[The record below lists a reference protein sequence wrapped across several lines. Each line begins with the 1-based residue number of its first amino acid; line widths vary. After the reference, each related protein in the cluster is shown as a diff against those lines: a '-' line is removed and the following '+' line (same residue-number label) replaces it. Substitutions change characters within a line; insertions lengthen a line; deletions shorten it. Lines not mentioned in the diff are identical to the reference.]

1 MEPKLLS
8 VLFILFVQ
16 LGKLTFHKALL
27 RKAIFAELIKICL
40 GLQKMHKTITDD
52 DEAADQTLHDEK
64 NNECIS
70 FISHSIQY
78 PVCWKV
84 DYIS

>member
-40 GLQKMHKTITDD
+40 GQQKMHKTITDD
-52 DEAADQTLHDEK
+52 DEAADQTLHDDQNNINKENRLSCWHCWHQHCCLEK
-64 NNECIS
+64 
-70 FISHSIQY
+70 
-78 PVCWKV
+78 
-84 DYIS
+84 

>member
-1 MEPKLLS
+1 M
-8 VLFILFVQ
+8 LFILFVQ

-52 DEAADQTLHDEK
+52 DEAADQTLHDDQ
-64 NNECIS
+64 NNIKGNSAQEFPILS
-70 FISHSIQY
+70 VFY
-78 PVCWKV
+78 K
-84 DYIS
+84 